1 MMLAAGA
8 AHGEGKRNGAILP
21 GGDAKQPVNI
31 EAGKLDYFDKEQ
43 KLIYTGSVV
52 ATQGTAKLKASVL
65 TIFLASKTSAKAADA
80 KATDWKAADGK
91 ANDAAGKGSSNQVQ
105 RMTAEGP
112 VTMVQKDQIGTGD
125 NAAYDK
131 AADTVVLTG
140 NVVLTQGENV
150 TKGDKLV
157 YDLKTGHATVS
168 GKRVSGMF
176 KTGSDTPGPSAPAR
190 DGAAGKEDDLTPR
203 RAGVR
208 SSSR

>member
-1 MMLAAGA
+1 MSAGRTSAVTRALGAIIVLAAGGA
-8 AHGEGKRNGAILP
+8 QAQGKRNGAILP
-21 GGDAKQPVNI
+21 GGDSKQPINI

-52 ATQGTAKLKASVL
+52 ATQGTSKLKSSVL
-65 TIFLASKTSAKAADA
+65 TIFLASKSAA
-80 KATDWKAADGK
+80 KGGEAKG
-91 ANDAAGKGSSNQVQ
+91 DAAGTGSANQVQ
-105 RMTAEGP
+105 RMVAIGP
-112 VTMVQKDQIGTGD
+112 VTMVQKDQVGTGD
-125 NAAYDK
+125 NAVYDK
-131 AADTVVLTG
+131 AADTVVLSG

-157 YDLKTGHATVS
+157 YDLKSGHATVT

-176 KTGSDTPGPSAPAR
+176 KTGNDTTAPAAGA
-190 DGAAGKEDDLTPR
+190 DGEDAASR